1 MFQKKTSRRRSSE
14 SKERM
19 LELRVSSPRI
29 MMFEWLRFGGQMLKY
44 GIIFILVAGTAFLA
58 KAGWEKLFVENV
70 EEFGLLKL
78 PLTNFEDEPTTFQ
91 GNASPSR

>member
-1 MFQKKTSRRRSSE
+1 
-14 SKERM
+14 
-19 LELRVSSPRI
+19 
-29 MMFEWLRFGGQMLKY
+29 MLKY

-78 PLTNFEDEPTTFQ
+78 PLTNFEDEPTTFLTATRVHE
-91 GNASPSR
+91 ASGVIVGSQKTIFFSI